1 MHVVCMLNT
10 FDTYESV
17 DFYKYTASYGVICVT
32 LIKID
37 KVASFHDPLKTLKL
51 KTLASD
57 CVMKRMSRQCPCPFI
72 MSS

>member
-1 MHVVCMLNT
+1 MKLL
-10 FDTYESV
+10 F
-17 DFYKYTASYGVICVT
+17 FYKYTASYGVICVT

-57 CVMKRMSRQCPCPFI
+57 CVMKKDVTTMPLSI
-72 MSS
+72 YYD